1 MPSTLFDLDV
11 ELVESAER
19 EATNPEAARELDEK
33 AALTPGT
40 VNTYAVGIGMCLT
53 CCL

>member
-11 ELVESAER
+11 ELVESIE
-19 EATNPEAARELDEK
+19 PEAVNPDDARELDEN

-40 VNTYAVGIGMCLT
+40 VNTYGIGLAMCVP
-53 CCL
+53 CCG

>member
-11 ELVESAER
+11 ELVESAE
-19 EATNPEAARELDEK
+19 TKTVVPDDARELDEN

-40 VNTYAVGIGMCLT
+40 VNTYAVGVAMCVP
-53 CCL
+53 CCA